1 MGDKHWS
8 CPTRFRARG
17 PARRAATQL
26 RMRTL
31 LRASIPGQNRQH
43 TVHIL
48 REQESKILFTR
59 CAEKAEKRM
68 SCLCLV
74 ANYREIGSP
83 DYLTRATQL
92 SKMPPLLNESPE
104 GRIIHLKS
112 AAHDYR
118 AIWMNNEP
126 IASDLVYG
134 ASLKCKMIIRLHA
147 WARMVRNL
155 STAAWCKNMFFLFL
169 ARSDERPWPCG

>member
-1 MGDKHWS
+1 MHGAYARFIGLVLFGWGDMGDKHWS
-8 CPTRFRARG
+8 CSTRFRARG
-17 PARRAATQL
+17 PARRAAIQL

-48 REQESKILFTR
+48 KEQEPKILFTR

-83 DYLTRATQL
+83 EYLTRATQFA
-92 SKMPPLLNESPE
+92 KMPLLLNDSPE

-118 AIWMNNEP
+118 AIWMNNGP

-134 ASLKCKMIIRLHA
+134 APLN
-147 WARMVRNL
+147 VR
-155 STAAWCKNMFFLFL
+155 
-169 ARSDERPWPCG
+169 